1 MEWYTMVWQ
10 KYAQFDGRSRRK
22 EYWMFT
28 LFNIV
33 VCCVLYAGLLAAFF
47 AGQRMVGILISCVY
61 VAYALAVLVPGIAVS
76 IRRLHDTNKSGWWIL
91 INLVPLV
98 GGIIFLVLM
107 CIEGDPGP
115 NLYGPSPKLLAQ
127 PAY

>member
-1 MEWYTMVWQ
+1 
-10 KYAQFDGRSRRK
+10 
-22 EYWMFT
+22 
-28 LFNIV
+28 
-33 VCCVLYAGLLAAFF
+33 
-47 AGQRMVGILISCVY
+47 MVGILIGCLY

>member
-47 AGQRMVGILISCVY
+47 AGQRMVGILIACLY

-91 INLVPLV
+91 ISLVPLV
-98 GGIIFLVLM
+98 GGIILLVLM